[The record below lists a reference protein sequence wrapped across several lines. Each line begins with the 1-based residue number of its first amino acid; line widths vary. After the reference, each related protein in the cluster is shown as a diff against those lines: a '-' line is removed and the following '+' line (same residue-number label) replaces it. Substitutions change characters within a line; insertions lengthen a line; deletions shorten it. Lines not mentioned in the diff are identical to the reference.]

1 MKSSEEYSRKIDE
14 YIDRKVSSVHSY
26 FDTTNQILG
35 LIGFSLGLS
44 CLGTNNPKL
53 FASLCLILVAVSW
66 GASIGRLRKDIDELK
81 GLGHP
86 SIMPLNVLKNTW
98 QSIAAFAFL
107 AAIAIGRITKDGI
120 IIL

>member
-1 MKSSEEYSRKIDE
+1 MKSSEDYSKKIDE
-14 YIDRKVSSVHSY
+14 YIDKKVASVHNY

-66 GASIGRLRKDIDELK
+66 GVSIGRLRKDIDELK

-86 SIMPLNVLKNTW
+86 SIRPLNVLRNTW

-107 AAIAIGRITKDGI
+107 AAIAAGEITTDG
-120 IIL
+120 LFMS